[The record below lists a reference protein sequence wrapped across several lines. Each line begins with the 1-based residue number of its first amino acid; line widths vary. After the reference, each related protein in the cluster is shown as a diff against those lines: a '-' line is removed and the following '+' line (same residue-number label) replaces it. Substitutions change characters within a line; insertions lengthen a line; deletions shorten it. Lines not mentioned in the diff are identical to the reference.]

1 MIIDWRDRIA
11 IIGQISI
18 SVIVIVG
25 FVAVRVLMIFVE
37 ILPANQRSAD
47 TFDGAIIGAFSA
59 VIGFWVGSSSGA
71 QKANA
76 TIAQAA
82 TVAASTA
89 ATIAD
94 TAATVAAKGTRK

>member
-1 MIIDWRDRIA
+1 MIDWRDRIT

-59 VIGFWVGSSSGA
+59 VIGFWVGSSSSA
-71 QKANA
+71 QKKDA
-76 TIAQAA
+76 TIAQTAA
-82 TVAASTA
+82 AAASTA
-89 ATIAD
+89 ATVAD